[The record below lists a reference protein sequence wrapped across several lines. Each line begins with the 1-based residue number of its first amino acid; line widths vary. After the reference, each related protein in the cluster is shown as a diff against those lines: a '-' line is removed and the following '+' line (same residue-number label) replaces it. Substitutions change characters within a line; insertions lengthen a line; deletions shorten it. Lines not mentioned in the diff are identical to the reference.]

1 MKIKSILIKDFR
13 GLKNVELPSLDKHV
27 NLFVGINGAGKSS
40 ILDAIALVMSWYT
53 ARMLSAKG
61 RGRDI
66 PKDNI
71 SIFSENGCTIGIET
85 VNNGYWKLYRTNK
98 YHKGDKSDLS
108 AMNQMISDLRMRLDV
123 NPKLSLPV
131 IAYYGVNRVV
141 PNKYPRLPKGMNM
154 PSQLDT
160 YRKALEAGPLFSDFF
175 NWFRLAEDYENER
188 YKDDPAYRDHGL
200 EAVRRCM
207 ESILPEYRD
216 MKVSRRPLALTM
228 KKNGVKLKLN
238 QLSDGEKC
246 YISLACDIARRLAV
260 ANPAADPLKGKGIIL
275 IDEVD
280 LHLHPKWQQNV
291 VSRLVA
297 TFPGCQFFITTH
309 SPIVASDV
317 AGKVFGI
324 KDGTVM
330 PQRTFGKLSSSILSS
345 VFDVSMARS
354 LHVQAIIDSAYDAI
368 GRNDLDAYAKD
379 LEELVGILGADDPEV
394 TGLKVEKMR
403 REKLGHR

>member
-1 MKIKSILIKDFR
+1 
-13 GLKNVELPSLDKHV
+13 
-27 NLFVGINGAGKSS
+27 
-40 ILDAIALVMSWYT
+40 
-53 ARMLSAKG
+53 
-61 RGRDI
+61 
-66 PKDNI
+66 
-71 SIFSENGCTIGIET
+71 
-85 VNNGYWKLYRTNK
+85 
-98 YHKGDKSDLS
+98 
-108 AMNQMISDLRMRLDV
+108 
-123 NPKLSLPV
+123 
-131 IAYYGVNRVV
+131 
-141 PNKYPRLPKGMNM
+141 
-154 PSQLDT
+154 
-160 YRKALEAGPLFSDFF
+160 
-175 NWFRLAEDYENER
+175 
-188 YKDDPAYRDHGL
+188 
-200 EAVRRCM
+200 
-207 ESILPEYRD
+207 

-246 YISLACDIARRLAV
+246 YISLACDIARRLAI
-260 ANPAADPLKGKGIIL
+260 ANPGADPLKGKGIIL

-368 GRNDLDAYAKD
+368 GRNNLDAYAKD

-394 TGLKVEKMR
+394 IGLRVEKMR